1 MRLSSISIM
10 GFGGI
15 ADRVEIDLD
24 ADVVIV
30 VGSNGYGKTTICNAI
45 AWVLSGRHDSNE
57 GPRNVYT
64 PSGTTTVSLVLSDFD
79 RRVTVS
85 RSLGNPGETNPN
97 KHEWVLTVEAG
108 GELLRGQ
115 VAEQWIRIH
124 LARAEGEQDYESVA
138 SAMVDAIYLRQESLR
153 QFLTGHE
160 DTDRFSA
167 VAEMVGAGR
176 LQEFVTQLDSHKSA
190 WVRAV
195 NKMEAGLEPAQ
206 ARLDDLK
213 ISRDA
218 LSSEIARAQS
228 PDVLSRWREWCGEV
242 QRSYSTH
249 DMRPI
254 PPELTEQTLA
264 SFRKVLGAARSE
276 LTSRDV
282 ALQTVLAELTVEA
295 PPLPDEAE
303 IETLSAQIKNVDEA
317 EQVAEEAV
325 ARHRLEH
332 ARLEE
337 TYRRHQTARDDLAS
351 MATILLRHVS
361 DSCAACGQSVDQ
373 DAFTQ
378 RLNRM
383 ISESEQADDLEQ
395 VELAR
400 VSLGDAEEV
409 FRNVSRERL
418 QLEERSRR
426 LAEQKAASLATAR
439 LRATRIRDLAP
450 INGHTFA
457 GETVDLVAG
466 AQLIAAE
473 VEMLR
478 TRQSRLADLEHR
490 GMEFEA
496 AASLESA
503 RKRVLRL
510 EVEISEAENSL
521 NARLR
526 EVEARRTVGA
536 DADRLIRLLKE
547 DAETFV
553 NDRIEALQPL
563 LAQFYA
569 AIDPHPTFRTVQILT
584 RQSYGKHRLSPVLV
598 DEDHGVTVNDPG
610 RTLSTSQANAL
621 AVALFLSFNLG
632 FATHGLAG
640 LILDDPLQNLDDV
653 HLLGLVDL
661 LRKVAP
667 HRQII
672 VTTHDQTLASLLARK
687 LRPIGADSRTVI
699 VRFTKWD
706 RNGPGVEQ
714 VEIPRVEQ
722 PLKLASA

>member
-30 VGSNGYGKTTICNAI
+30 VGANGYGKTTICNAI
-45 AWVLSGRHDSNE
+45 AWVLSGRHESNE

-64 PSGTTTVSLVLSDFD
+64 PSGTTTVSLVLREFD
-79 RRVTVS
+79 RHITIS
-85 RSLGNPGETNPN
+85 RSLGNPGELNAS

-115 VAEQWIRIH
+115 VAEQWIKTH

-176 LQEFVTQLDSHKSA
+176 LHDFVAQLDSHKSA
-190 WVRAV
+190 WVRAA
-195 NKMEAGLEPAQ
+195 NKMEAGLEPAH

-213 ISRDA
+213 ASRDA
-218 LSSEIARAQS
+218 LAREIARAQS
-228 PDVLSRWREWCGEV
+228 PDVLSRWRDWCVEV
-242 QRSYSTH
+242 QRAYPMH
-249 DMRPI
+249 DTQQTPTA
-254 PPELTEQTLA
+254 LTEQTLA
-264 SFRKVLGAARSE
+264 SFRKVLGLARSE
-276 LTSRDV
+276 LTSRDL
-282 ALQTVLAELTVEA
+282 ALQTVLAELAVEA
-295 PPLPDEAE
+295 PPVPDEAE
-303 IETLSAQIKNVDEA
+303 IERLLAQIKNADEA
-317 EQVAEEAV
+317 ERAAEKAV
-325 ARHRLEH
+325 ESIRLEH

-337 TYRRHQTARDDLAS
+337 TYRRHQTDRDDLAS

-361 DSCAACGQSVDQ
+361 DSCVACGQSVDQ
-373 DAFTQ
+373 DAFTH

-383 ISESEQADDLEQ
+383 ISESEQVDDLEQ

-400 VSLGDAEEV
+400 ASLGNAEEI
-409 FRNVSRERL
+409 FRNVSRERS
-418 QLEERSRR
+418 QLEERGRR
-426 LAEQKAASLATAR
+426 MAEQKAASLAAAR
-439 LRATRIRDLAP
+439 LRSARIRDLAP

-457 GETVDLVAG
+457 DETVDLEAG

-473 VEMLR
+473 VEALHA
-478 TRQSRLADLEHR
+478 RQSRLIDLEQS
-490 GMEFEA
+490 GIEFEP
-496 AASLESA
+496 AASIESA

-510 EVEISEAENSL
+510 EVEISEAESSL
-521 NARLR
+521 GAKLH
-526 EVEARRTVGA
+526 EVEARRAVGG
-536 DADRLIRLLKE
+536 DADQLIRLLKE

-584 RQSYGKHRLSPVLV
+584 RQSYGKHRLTPVLV
-598 DEDHGVTVNDPG
+598 DED
-610 RTLSTSQANAL
+610 
-621 AVALFLSFNLG
+621 
-632 FATHGLAG
+632 
-640 LILDDPLQNLDDV
+640 
-653 HLLGLVDL
+653 
-661 LRKVAP
+661 
-667 HRQII
+667 
-672 VTTHDQTLASLLARK
+672 
-687 LRPIGADSRTVI
+687 GA
-699 VRFTKWD
+699 
-706 RNGPGVEQ
+706 
-714 VEIPRVEQ
+714 
-722 PLKLASA
+722 